1 MNQIFIILISLREEG
16 DQQRTLLIFGRLGVP
31 FVVDLPLLV
40 IYNDSLHLSS
50 IYAYW
55 EHLGFL

>member
-1 MNQIFIILISLREEG
+1 MNQIFTILISLREEG

-40 IYNDSLHLSS
+40 IYNDSLRFAS

-55 EHLGFL
+55 EDLGFL